1 MTHTLYREGSV
12 ESLRNDFVFVI
23 TGAKGFNKKGCAPR
37 LREMLRI
44 ISRFEPI
51 NMGSMEVGNLGRGM
65 PIKEIVNNVTDAAIC
80 QAVFDDKEAVVEVLK
95 ALKEA
100 DLGISVTISGLTEEV
115 KYVIKKAGVGD
126 YPHTTNLALGFMGRL
141 EKAASDDIRLVTT
154 MCGHHMISK
163 NIVGHL
169 LKMIKDGRITSKEA
183 AIRLSKQCTCGAF
196 NTVRA
201 AQLFEHLAKNYFS
214 SVKI

>member
-1 MTHTLYREGSV
+1 MTHTLYREGTV
-12 ESLRNDFVFVI
+12 ESLKNDFVLVI
-23 TGAKGFNKKGCAPR
+23 TGAKGYNKRGCAPR

-44 ISRFEPI
+44 IASFNPI

-65 PIKEIVNNVTDAAIC
+65 PVKEIISNVSDAAIA
-80 QAVFDDKEAVVEVLK
+80 QAAFDDKETVIEVLR

-115 KYVIKKAGVGD
+115 KEIMGRAGVGD
-126 YPHTTNLALGFMGRL
+126 HPHTSNLALGFMGRR
-141 EKAASDDIRLVTT
+141 EKAASDDTRLITT
-154 MCGHHMISK
+154 MCGHHMISGR
-163 NIVGHL
+163 IVEHL
-169 LKMIKDGRITSKEA
+169 LNMIKKDRTTPMEA

-201 AQLFEHLAKNYFS
+201 AQILEQLANK
-214 SVKI
+214 

>member
-12 ESLRNDFVFVI
+12 ESLKNDFIFVI

-44 ISRFEPI
+44 ISSFNPV

-65 PIKEIVNNVTDAAIC
+65 PTKEIINNVTDAAIA
-80 QAVFDDKEAVVEVLK
+80 QAAFDDKETAIKVLR

-100 DLGISVTISGLTEEV
+100 DLGISVTISGLTDEV
-115 KYVIKKAGVGD
+115 KEIMREAGVGD
-126 YPHTTNLALGFMGRL
+126 YPHTTNLALGFMGRR
-141 EKAASDDIRLVTT
+141 EKAASDDTRLVTT
-154 MCGHHMISK
+154 MCGHHMISEG
-163 NIVGHL
+163 ITEHM
-169 LKMIKDGRITSKEA
+169 LKMIKDGRTTPMEA

-201 AQLFEHLAKNYFS
+201 AQILEQLAGK
-214 SVKI
+214 

>member
-1 MTHTLYREGSV
+1 MTHTLYREGTV
-12 ESLRNDFVFVI
+12 ESLKNDFVIVI
-23 TGAKGFNKKGCAPR
+23 TGAKGFNKRGCAPR

-44 ISRFEPI
+44 ISSFGPI

-65 PIKEIVNNVTDAAIC
+65 PVKEIISNVSDAAIA
-80 QAVFDDKEAVVEVLK
+80 QAAFDDKETAVEVLR

-115 KYVIKKAGVGD
+115 KDIMRRAGVGD
-126 YPHTTNLALGFMGRL
+126 HPHTSNLALGFMGRR
-141 EKAASDDIRLVTT
+141 EKAASDDTRLVTT
-154 MCGHHMISK
+154 MCGHHMISGR
-163 NIVGHL
+163 IVEHL
-169 LKMIKDGRITSKEA
+169 LEMIKKGRITPMEA

-201 AQLFEHLAKNYFS
+201 AQILDQLAGK
-214 SVKI
+214 